1 VRRELIVGP
10 WAGYR
15 VRKAR
20 KMETKARA
28 VDGVRGERKPN
39 MGYQEIDAI
48 DGLWYGLSVGADIL
62 CEQCLAG
69 PISRI
74 GSAMGRGLETALQ

>member
-1 VRRELIVGP
+1 
-10 WAGYR
+10 
-15 VRKAR
+15 
-20 KMETKARA
+20 
-28 VDGVRGERKPN
+28 

-48 DGLWYGLSVGADIL
+48 DGLWYGLSVGVDIL

-74 GSAMGRGLETALQ
+74 GSAMGRGLETTLQ